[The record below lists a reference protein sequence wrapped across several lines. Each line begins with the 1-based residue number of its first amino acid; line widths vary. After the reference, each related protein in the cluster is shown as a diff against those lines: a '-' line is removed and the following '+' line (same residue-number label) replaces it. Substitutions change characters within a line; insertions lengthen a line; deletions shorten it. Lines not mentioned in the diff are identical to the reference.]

1 MASSSYFED
10 SSNELTCAICLH
22 LFEEPVS
29 LPCGHS
35 FCSSCLENYWE
46 SREES
51 TACLCPNCREVFP
64 QKPKLQKNVILAR
77 LVEQMK
83 LREGEGSS
91 FTSLDLVYKKKKRK
105 KKKKVVSVGDQAEG
119 KDGEGDVT
127 VNRRVNVG
135 GRESHCEVCNEE
147 AAMRCVPYETVCCER
162 HVKPP
167 KHKGHNLVEP
177 EMKVEDPGCTEHG
190 NSIHFYCKD
199 DESLVS
205 LLCKA
210 EHQDHEV
217 VPVEVALAEFKG
229 ILAAKYPPLVESI
242 KQVGSQIQQVH
253 QEVRDTQVSGREKE
267 ERLEGERREMY
278 RAVDEKVNHMKRW
291 LSERQSVK
299 LSHLEHQR
307 ENLQQ
312 EMDSLCEEE
321 STLKASLKELEA
333 VSFLEVY
340 KDLLCRLE
348 SRSHFSTTEPAPP
361 RLLDF
366 PVEEQ
371 NVDSLIQINDNLLKE
386 IQNGRT
392 PSLDPN
398 SAHRLIKIS
407 RDLRTATRTKT
418 DNQYPEHPDRFDFY
432 PQVLSSDC
440 FSSGRHYWEVEVR
453 SSSLWGIGI
462 CLNSMGRKGGGEEC
476 WLGRNPESLC
486 LEKYENKY
494 YTWQNHQINL
504 LSVPG
509 DAERFGFLLDC
520 EEGEFTCF
528 RDSRVLHVFRGNF
541 LVPVKPAILVYNVG
555 VSVRFCS
562 F

>member
-1 MASSSYFED
+1 MASSYFED
-10 SSNELTCAICLH
+10 SSNELTCAICLQ

-29 LPCGHS
+29 LHCGHS

-64 QKPKLQKNVILAR
+64 QKPKLQNNVILAR

-83 LREGEGSS
+83 LREGEGSH
-91 FTSLDLVYKKKKRK
+91 
-105 KKKKVVSVGDQAEG
+105 SVGGQAEG
-119 KDGEGDVT
+119 KDGEGDDVT
-127 VNRRVNVG
+127 VNRMVNVG
-135 GRESHCEVCNEE
+135 GHESHCAVCNEE

-217 VPVEVALAEFKG
+217 VPVEVAVAEFKG
-229 ILAAKYPPLVESI
+229 ILAAKYPPIVESI
-242 KQVGSQIQQVH
+242 KQVGSQIRQVH

-267 ERLEGERREMY
+267 ERLEGDRREMY
-278 RAVDEKVNHMKRW
+278 RAVDEKVNRMKRW

-299 LSHLEHQR
+299 LSHLENQR

-321 STLKASLKELEA
+321 STLKASLKEMEA
-333 VSFLEVY
+333 VSFLEGY

-386 IQNGRT
+386 IQKELVKQVQIADLEFNTLKRLYGRT

-398 SAHRLIKIS
+398 SA
-407 RDLRTATRTKT
+407 
-418 DNQYPEHPDRFDFY
+418 
-432 PQVLSSDC
+432 
-440 FSSGRHYWEVEVR
+440 
-453 SSSLWGIGI
+453 
-462 CLNSMGRKGGGEEC
+462 
-476 WLGRNPESLC
+476 
-486 LEKYENKY
+486 
-494 YTWQNHQINL
+494 
-504 LSVPG
+504 
-509 DAERFGFLLDC
+509 
-520 EEGEFTCF
+520 
-528 RDSRVLHVFRGNF
+528 
-541 LVPVKPAILVYNVG
+541 
-555 VSVRFCS
+555 
-562 F
+562 

>member
-1 MASSSYFED
+1 MASSYIED
-10 SSNELTCAICLH
+10 SSNELTCAICLQ

-29 LPCGHS
+29 LHCGHS

-64 QKPKLQKNVILAR
+64 QKPKLHKNVILAR

-83 LREGEGSS
+83 LREGEGSHC
-91 FTSLDLVYKKKKRK
+91 
-105 KKKKVVSVGDQAEG
+105 VGGQAEG
-119 KDGEGDVT
+119 KDGEGDDVT
-127 VNRRVNVG
+127 VNVG
-135 GRESHCEVCNEE
+135 GCESHCEVSNEG
-147 AAMRCVPYETVCCER
+147 AAMRCVPYETLCCER

-167 KHKGHNLVEP
+167 KHKGHKPLEP
-177 EMKVEDPGCTEHG
+177 EMKVEDPGSTEHG

-199 DESLVS
+199 DETLVS
-205 LLCKA
+205 LMCKA

-217 VPVEVALAEFKG
+217 VPVEVALAELKG

-253 QEVRDTQVSGREKE
+253 QVVRDTQG
-267 ERLEGERREMY
+267 
-278 RAVDEKVNHMKRW
+278 
-291 LSERQSVK
+291 
-299 LSHLEHQR
+299 
-307 ENLQQ
+307 
-312 EMDSLCEEE
+312 
-321 STLKASLKELEA
+321 
-333 VSFLEVY
+333 Y

-361 RLLDF
+361 KLLDF

-386 IQNGRT
+386 IQKELVKQVQIADLEFNTLKRLYGRT

-398 SAHRLIKIS
+398 SANPYIKIS
-407 RDLRTATRTKT
+407 RDLRTATRTET
-418 DNQYPEHPDRFDFY
+418 DNQYPEHLDRFDRLA
-432 PQVLSSDC
+432 QVLSSDC
-440 FSSGRHYWEVEVR
+440 FSSGRHYWEVDVR
-453 SSSLWGIGI
+453 SRSWRIGI
-462 CLNSMGRKGGGEEC
+462 CLNSIGRKGNEC
-476 WLGRNPESLC
+476 WLGRNPESWC
-486 LEKYENKY
+486 LRKYENKY
-494 YTWQNHQINL
+494 YTRHNNRGTL

-509 DAERFGFLLDC
+509 NPERFGFLLDC

-528 RDSRVLHVFRGNF
+528 GDSRVLHVFRGNF
-541 LVPVKPAILVYNVG
+541 LVPVKPAIG
-555 VSVRFCS
+555 VHGDGDSVRFSS

>member
-10 SSNELTCAICLH
+10 SSNELTCAICLQ
-22 LFEEPVS
+22 LFEEPVA

-64 QKPKLQKNVILAR
+64 QKTKLHKNVILAR

-83 LREGEGSS
+83 LREGEGSHI
-91 FTSLDLVYKKKKRK
+91 
-105 KKKKVVSVGDQAEG
+105 VGGQAEG

-190 NSIHFYCKD
+190 KSIHFYCKD

-253 QEVRDTQVSGREKE
+253 QEVRDTQVSGKEKE

-278 RAVDEKVNHMKRW
+278 RAVDEKVNRMKRW

-299 LSHLEHQR
+299 LSHLENQR

-312 EMDSLCEEE
+312 EMESLCEEE
-321 STLKASLKELEA
+321 STLKASLKEMEA

-386 IQNGRT
+386 IQKELVKQVQIADLEFNTLNRLYGRT

-407 RDLRTATRTKT
+407 RDLRTATQTET
-418 DNQYPEHPDRFDFY
+418 DNHHPEHPDRFDRWS
-432 PQVLSSDC
+432 QVLSSNC
-440 FSSGRHYWEVEVR
+440 FSSSRHYWEVDVR
-453 SSSLWGIGI
+453 SSSRWRIGI
-462 CLNSMGRKGGGEEC
+462 CLNSMGRKGEGKEC
-476 WLGRNPESLC
+476 GLGSNPESWC
-486 LEKYENKY
+486 LRKYENEY
-494 YTWQNHQINL
+494 STWHNNHYTL

-509 DAERFGFLLDC
+509 DPERFGFLLDC

-528 RDSRVLHVFRGNF
+528 GDSRVLHVFRGNF
-541 LVPVKPAILVYNVG
+541 LVPVKPAIGVYKVG
-555 VSVRFCS
+555 DFVRFCS

>member
-1 MASSSYFED
+1 MASYSYFEN
-10 SSNELTCAICLH
+10 SSNELTCAICLQ
-22 LFEEPVS
+22 LFEEPVA

-64 QKPKLQKNVILAR
+64 QKTKLHKNVILPR

-83 LREGEGSS
+83 LREGEG
-91 FTSLDLVYKKKKRK
+91 RQ
-105 KKKKVVSVGDQAEG
+105 SVGGQAEG

-127 VNRRVNVG
+127 VNRMVNVG
-135 GRESHCEVCNEE
+135 GRESHCEECNEE

-210 EHQDHEV
+210 EHQNHEV

-242 KQVGSQIQQVH
+242 KQVGSQIRQVH
-253 QEVRDTQVSGREKE
+253 QEVRDAQVSGKEKE

-299 LSHLEHQR
+299 LSHLENQR

-333 VSFLEVY
+333 VSFLEGY

-386 IQNGRT
+386 IQTELVKQVQIADLEFNTLKRLYGRT

-398 SAHRLIKIS
+398 SAHPRIKIS
-407 RDLRTATRTKT
+407 RI
-418 DNQYPEHPDRFDFY
+418 
-432 PQVLSSDC
+432 
-440 FSSGRHYWEVEVR
+440 SGRR
-453 SSSLWGIGI
+453 L
-462 CLNSMGRKGGGEEC
+462 
-476 WLGRNPESLC
+476 
-486 LEKYENKY
+486 
-494 YTWQNHQINL
+494 
-504 LSVPG
+504 
-509 DAERFGFLLDC
+509 
-520 EEGEFTCF
+520 
-528 RDSRVLHVFRGNF
+528 
-541 LVPVKPAILVYNVG
+541 
-555 VSVRFCS
+555 
-562 F
+562 

>member
-1 MASSSYFED
+1 MASSYIED
-10 SSNELTCAICLH
+10 SSNELTCAICLQ

-29 LPCGHS
+29 LHCGHS

-64 QKPKLQKNVILAR
+64 QKPKLHKNVILAR

-83 LREGEGSS
+83 LREGEGSHC
-91 FTSLDLVYKKKKRK
+91 
-105 KKKKVVSVGDQAEG
+105 VGGQAEG
-119 KDGEGDVT
+119 KDGEGDDVT
-127 VNRRVNVG
+127 VNVG
-135 GRESHCEVCNEE
+135 GCESHCEVSNEG
-147 AAMRCVPYETVCCER
+147 AAMRCVPYETLCCER

-167 KHKGHNLVEP
+167 KHKGHKPLEP
-177 EMKVEDPGCTEHG
+177 EMKVEDPGSTEHG

-199 DESLVS
+199 DETLVS
-205 LLCKA
+205 LMCKA

-217 VPVEVALAEFKG
+217 VPVEVALAELKG

-253 QEVRDTQVSGREKE
+253 QVVRDTQVSGKDKE

-278 RAVDEKVNHMKRW
+278 RAVDEKVNRMKRW

-299 LSHLEHQR
+299 LSHLERQR

-321 STLKASLKELEA
+321 STLKASLKELET
-333 VSFLEVY
+333 VSFLEGY

-361 RLLDF
+361 KLLDF

-386 IQNGRT
+386 IQKELVKQVQIADLEFNTLKRLYGRT

-398 SAHRLIKIS
+398 SANPYIKIS
-407 RDLRTATRTKT
+407 RDLRTATRTET
-418 DNQYPEHPDRFDFY
+418 DNQYPEHLDRFDRLA
-432 PQVLSSDC
+432 QVLSSDC
-440 FSSGRHYWEVEVR
+440 FSSGRHYWEVDVR
-453 SSSLWGIGI
+453 SRSWRIGI
-462 CLNSMGRKGGGEEC
+462 CLNSIGRKGNEC
-476 WLGRNPESLC
+476 WLGRNPESWC
-486 LEKYENKY
+486 LRKYENKY
-494 YTWQNHQINL
+494 YTRHNNRGTL

-509 DAERFGFLLDC
+509 NPERFGFLLDC

-528 RDSRVLHVFRGNF
+528 GDSRVLHVFRGNF
-541 LVPVKPAILVYNVG
+541 LVPVKPAIG
-555 VSVRFCS
+555 VHGDGDSVRFSS

>member
-1 MASSSYFED
+1 MASYSYFED
-10 SSNELTCAICLH
+10 SSNELTCAICLQ
-22 LFEEPVS
+22 LFEEPVA

-64 QKPKLQKNVILAR
+64 QKTKLHKNVILAR

-83 LREGEGSS
+83 LREGEGHQ
-91 FTSLDLVYKKKKRK
+91 
-105 KKKKVVSVGDQAEG
+105 SVGGQAEG

-127 VNRRVNVG
+127 VNRMVNVG
-135 GRESHCEVCNEE
+135 GRESHCEECNEE

-190 NSIHFYCKD
+190 NSIHFYCMD

-242 KQVGSQIQQVH
+242 KQVGSQIRQVH
-253 QEVRDTQVSGREKE
+253 QEVRDAQVSGREKE
-267 ERLEGERREMY
+267 ERLEEERREMY
-278 RAVDEKVNHMKRW
+278 QAVDEKVNRMKRW

-299 LSHLEHQR
+299 LSHLQNQR
-307 ENLQQ
+307 ENLQR

-333 VSFLEVY
+333 VSFLE
-340 KDLLCRLE
+340 
-348 SRSHFSTTEPAPP
+348 
-361 RLLDF
+361 
-366 PVEEQ
+366 
-371 NVDSLIQINDNLLKE
+371 
-386 IQNGRT
+386 
-392 PSLDPN
+392 
-398 SAHRLIKIS
+398 
-407 RDLRTATRTKT
+407 T
-418 DNQYPEHPDRFDFY
+418 DNPYPEHPDRFDRCV
-432 PQVLSSDC
+432 QVLSSDC
-440 FSSGRHYWEVEVR
+440 FSSGRHYWEVDVR
-453 SSSLWGIGI
+453 SSSSWLIGI
-462 CLNSMGRKGGGEEC
+462 CLNSMGRKGEGKECCLGG
-476 WLGRNPESLC
+476 NPESWC
-486 LEKYENKY
+486 LQKYQNEY
-494 YTWQNHQINL
+494 STWHNCQGTH

-509 DAERFGFLLDC
+509 NPERFGFLLDC

-528 RDSRVLHVFRGNF
+528 GDSRVLHVFRGNF
-541 LVPVKPAILVYNVG
+541 MDPVKPAIGVHDVG
-555 VSVRFCS
+555 DSLRFCS